1 MNTLKS
7 GFVTLI
13 GRPNVGKSSLVNAFF
28 NRKVLIVSDKPQTT
42 RNRIRCIYTD
52 QEHQIIFTDTP
63 GIHKPIHRLG
73 EFMVKAAIEAMKG
86 CDLILFVVDASKGFA
101 ETEMR
106 MCELVKSSKTK
117 TFLVINK
124 IDLADNY
131 ENIAKIAQEK
141 CDCFAKIF
149 FTSVMKNQGI
159 HKLFQEIKSYIPEG
173 PMYFPKEMITDR
185 PISFQVAELIREKV
199 LLLTRDEIPHCVA
212 VIVDQVIEKE
222 QGLIYIAA
230 TIYVERQSQKGIL
243 IGKDG
248 SMIKQIGTLSRMEIE
263 SLVGKKVY
271 LDLHVKVKKNWR
283 DKDFII
289 LNEVGMRDEIE

>member
-1 MNTLKS
+1 MRS

-52 QEHQIIFTDTP
+52 QDHQIIFTDTP

-73 EFMVKAAIEAMKG
+73 EFMVKVAIEAMKG

-131 ENIAKIAQEK
+131 ENIAKTAQEK
-141 CDCFAKIF
+141 CNCFTEIF
-149 FTSVMKNQGI
+149 FTSVTKNQGI
-159 HKLFQEIKSYIPEG
+159 HELFQAIKSSIPEG

-185 PISFQVAELIREKV
+185 PVSFQVAELIREKV
-199 LLLTRDEIPHCVA
+199 LLLTREEIPHCVA

-243 IGKDG
+243 IGKNG

-263 SLVGKKVY
+263 LLVGKKVY